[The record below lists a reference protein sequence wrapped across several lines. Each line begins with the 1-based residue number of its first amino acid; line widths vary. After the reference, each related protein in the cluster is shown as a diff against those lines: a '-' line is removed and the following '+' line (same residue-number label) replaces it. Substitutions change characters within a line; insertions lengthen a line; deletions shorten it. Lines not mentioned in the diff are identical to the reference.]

1 MPEYLSPGVFIEEIP
16 ARLKAIEGVSTSTA
30 GFVGESDRGPAPG
43 VLPPVG
49 AGGGFAI
56 TPDDAP
62 LLVTNFGA
70 YQRTFGAPADAPG
83 PDRFLGHAVRAFF
96 DNGGRRAYIAR
107 ALRPGF
113 AFAVHQLNQGS
124 VTRLRSTVEVRSGSN
139 VLFLSSLVG
148 IAPTGPVAPLTP
160 AGTTTVSI
168 TGANGAPISAGPTA
182 LTAMGITAVDFATG
196 AVTVTVGAGAT
207 PTLLEPDRV
216 IVRFSSATAPVTPAA
231 GPRFYARSP
240 GDWGNRLM
248 ITVVPADRPPVAVT
262 AAIAVATD
270 IIQLQSTTSLYPGAS
285 IMLVHGG
292 AMVVTQLTVRE
303 ILPGSRVRVS
313 APVNNVTVAGVV
325 IVREIDVTVEDTASR
340 TTEVFRGLA
349 WTGNAAPAVR
359 RRHYSTVINQRSS
372 LVWVEPPWAFGGSA
386 EDPATEAVMPV
397 NLNGQA
403 SGPAPG
409 SGADGAP
416 VVGARTHIVGVDG
429 GPGLRTGLQALADI
443 DDVRIL
449 AAPGETQA
457 LVQTALIAQA
467 ERLRY
472 RFAVLDAPSD
482 PQSVNALLAAR
493 NLYDSSY
500 AAYYTPWVEVPV
512 GDDTLRL
519 PPSGHVVGIY
529 ARVDNDRGVWKAPAN
544 EVVRGVTGLRAYVTT
559 GEQDVLN
566 PRGVD
571 VIRRFEGRGIRVWG
585 GRTLSSDPEF
595 RYINVRRFLIFLEA
609 SIDRGTQWVVFEPN
623 APDTWSRVVD
633 SVSAFL
639 HTQWRDGALFGRRP
653 EDAYRVRCD
662 ESTMTVDDV
671 QNGRLICEIGV
682 AIVRP
687 AEFVIF
693 RIEQITGFATQT

>member
-30 GFVGESDRGPAPG
+30 GFVGECERGPAPG
-43 VLPPVG
+43 VLPAVG
-49 AGGGFAI
+49 AGGGFTI

-62 LLVTNFGA
+62 LLVTSFGA
-70 YQRTFGAPADAPG
+70 YQRTFGAPPDSPG
-83 PDRFLGHAVRAFF
+83 PDRYLGYAVRAFF

-113 AFAVHQLNQGS
+113 AFATHQLNQGS
-124 VTRLRSTVEVRSGSN
+124 VTRLRSTVEVRTGAN
-139 VLFLSSLVG
+139 VLFLSSMIGL
-148 IAPTGPVAPLTP
+148 GPA
-160 AGTTTVSI
+160 AATTVSI
-168 TGANGAPISAGPTA
+168 TGANGAVVSAGPTA
-182 LTAMGITAVDFATG
+182 LTALAITNIDWNTG
-196 AVTVTVGAGAT
+196 AVTVTVPAGAT
-207 PTLLEPDRV
+207 PTLLEPERV

-231 GPRFYARSP
+231 GPRFWARNP

-248 ITVVPADRPPVAVT
+248 ITVVPVDRPPVAVT
-262 AAIAVATD
+262 APIAPAPAPAMD

-285 IMLVHGG
+285 ILLVHGVVP
-292 AMVVTQLTVRE
+292 ATVTQLTVRE

-313 APVNNVTVAGVV
+313 VGVNNVAVTGVV
-325 IVREIDVTVEDTASR
+325 IVREIDVTVEDTATR

-349 WTGNAAPAVR
+349 WSGNAAPAVR

-403 SGPAPG
+403 SGPAAG

-500 AAYYTPWVEVPV
+500 AAYYTPWVEIPV

-544 EVVRGVTGLRAYVTT
+544 EVVRGVTGLRAYITT

-571 VIRRFEGRGIRVWG
+571 AIRRFEGRGIRVWG

-623 APDTWSRVVD
+623 APETWSRVVD

-639 HTQWRDGALFGRRP
+639 HTQWRSGALFGRRP

-693 RIEQITGFATQT
+693 RIEQITGFATQS